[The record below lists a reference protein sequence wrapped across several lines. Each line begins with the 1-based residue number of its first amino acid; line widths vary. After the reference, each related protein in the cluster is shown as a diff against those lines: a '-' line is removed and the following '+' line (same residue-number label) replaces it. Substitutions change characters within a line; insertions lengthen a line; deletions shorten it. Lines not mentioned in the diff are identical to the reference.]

1 MATIFMTVF
10 IALESNPVNIH
21 LEDDILKA
29 SFVYIFRMRLDQGEY
44 IRLSHTSSGDILKT
58 SSRRLDQ
65 DQHIPLGHTFSRH
78 P

>member
-1 MATIFMTVF
+1 MTVF

-29 SFVYIFRMRLDQGEY
+29 SFVYIFRMCLDQGEY